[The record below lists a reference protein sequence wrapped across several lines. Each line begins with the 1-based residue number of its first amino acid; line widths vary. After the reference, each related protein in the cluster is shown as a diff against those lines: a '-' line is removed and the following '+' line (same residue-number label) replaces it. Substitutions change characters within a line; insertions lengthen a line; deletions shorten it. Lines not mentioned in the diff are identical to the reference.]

1 MHVKDLTGPREGA
14 PRTDARWCEHADT
27 GLNRRRARRESLLIG
42 LAGLLAVGAGVL
54 GLWIFATN
62 SIGENFRHYLV
73 TMARAATLQLDP
85 ALHEA
90 IRDPAQRNGAD
101 YNHVVAPLRRMLLA
115 SDDIHYIYT
124 AVLVG
129 DQIRFVLDA
138 AEPGD
143 HDGDG
148 VDDQAGVW
156 ELYENPDPVM
166 MDALLGKV
174 QGDEASTARPY
185 EDKWGSFMT
194 GYAPILD
201 AGGRQIGIVGVDV
214 EAGVY
219 LARIDAARNWA
230 LFGLLPSLL
239 LVSAFALV
247 YYRQRVRGLEA
258 DRQLAIEQ
266 ERLSESESSFRS
278 LFELAPVGIA
288 LNDLA
293 SGQFL
298 QANDALVRSSGYTQE
313 ELLQKTYWDIT
324 PSDYTAAEDRQLD
337 SMEQSKHYG
346 PYEKEYMRKDGSRYP
361 VLLSGISLTDAH
373 GRKVVWSIVQDISQR
388 KAVERELADAAR
400 HDKLTGLA
408 NRTQFMERLQKLVR
422 GRKAGDPQ
430 LFAVLFLDFDHFKM
444 VNDTLGHD
452 AGDTLL
458 REIAKRLHTS
468 LRDGATG
475 PGRSTLIARFGG
487 DEFLVLAGDLADSTA
502 AESIAARLLD
512 SLAQSYSIL
521 GRDVHSTAS
530 IGIVTSDQCLESADA
545 IVRNADVAMY
555 EAKRAGRAC
564 YVVFNDSMHV
574 RLTRHVTIEGDLRK
588 ALGTGQLTLVY
599 QPIVDLE
606 SGRTVSVEA
615 LLRWCHPDLGDI
627 SPSEFIPIAEES
639 GLIVA
644 LGQWVLLE
652 SCRMLAAWRIRDPGG
667 APASVSVNI
676 SRTELA
682 LGQRLLARLRE
693 ILASTGLPASCLQLE
708 VTEREVMRDP
718 EASLA
723 LMRELRGLGV
733 SLAMDDFG
741 TGTSSLGC
749 LRDYPFDVIKID
761 RSFVHDVAANPDMLA
776 LIHATVTLA
785 VNLGKSSVAEGV
797 ETAAQVAVL
806 QSLGCR
812 YAQGFYFSRPVG
824 ADLLVPGA
832 EAPHATQPCLV
843 NAG

>member
-1 MHVKDLTGPREGA
+1 VHVKEMIGPGEGA
-14 PRTDARWCEHADT
+14 QRTDAPGYESHDT
-27 GLNRRRARRESLLIG
+27 GKYRKRARRESLLIG
-42 LAGLLAVGAGVL
+42 LAGLVAVGAGVL

-62 SIGENFRHYLV
+62 SIRENYRHYLV
-73 TMARAATLQLDP
+73 TVAHAAALQLDP
-85 ALHEA
+85 ELHGK
-90 IRDPAQRNGAD
+90 IRDPAQRNGAEYD
-101 YNHVVAPLRRMLLA
+101 RVVAPLRRMRKA

-124 AVLVG
+124 AVLDG

-138 AEPGD
+138 ADTGD

-148 VDDQAGVW
+148 IDDQAGVW
-156 ELYENPDPVM
+156 EVYEDHDPVM
-166 MDALLGKV
+166 MEALLGKV
-174 QGDEASTARPY
+174 RGDAASTEEPY

-194 GYAPILD
+194 GYAPILGAD
-201 AGGRQIGIVGVDV
+201 GRQIGVVGVDV
-214 EAGVY
+214 NASVY
-219 LARIDAARNWA
+219 LGRIAAARRWA
-230 LFGLLPSLL
+230 LLGLLPSLL
-239 LVSAFALV
+239 LVSAFALI
-247 YYRQRVRGLEA
+247 YYRQRVRALDA
-258 DRQLAIEQ
+258 ARRLAFEQ

-278 LFELAPVGIA
+278 LFELSPVGIA

-293 SGQFL
+293 SGRFL
-298 QANDALVRSSGYTQE
+298 QVNDALVRSSGYSQE

-324 PSDYTAAEDRQLD
+324 PKDYSAAEDKQLD
-337 SMEQSKHYG
+337 SMERTKHYG
-346 PYEKEYMRKDGSRYP
+346 PYEKEYLRRDGSRYP

-408 NRTQFMERLQKLVR
+408 NRTQFMERLQQFVQA
-422 GRKAGDPQ
+422 RKNGDPQ

-458 REIAKRLHTS
+458 REIAQRLHAS
-468 LRDGATG
+468 LRDGAG
-475 PGRSTLIARFGG
+475 SEGKRTLIARFGG
-487 DEFLVLAGDLADSTA
+487 DEFLVLVGDLSDSAA
-502 AESIAARLLD
+502 AESIAGRLLD
-512 SLAQSYSIL
+512 TLAQSYSIL

-530 IGIVTSDQCLESADA
+530 IGIVTSEQCLESADA

-564 YVVFNDSMHV
+564 HVVFNESMHV
-574 RLTRHVTIEGDLRK
+574 RLTRHVTIESDLRK
-588 ALGTGQLTLVY
+588 ALGTSQLTLVF
-599 QPIVDLE
+599 QPIVELE

-615 LLRWCHPDLGDI
+615 LLRWQHPELGDI
-627 SPSEFIPIAEES
+627 SPSEFVPIAEES

-652 SCRMLAAWRIRDPGG
+652 SCRMLADWRIRDPAG
-667 APASVSVNI
+667 APACVSVNI

-682 LGQRLLARLRE
+682 LGQRLLGRLRE
-693 ILASTGLPASCLQLE
+693 TLASTGLPASCLQLE

-718 EASLA
+718 DASLS
-723 LMRELRGLGV
+723 LMHELRGLGV

-761 RSFVHDVAANPDMLA
+761 RSFVHDIAANPDVLA

-812 YAQGFYFSRPVG
+812 YAQGYYFSRPLS
-824 ADLLVPGA
+824 AEQLVTCA
-832 EAPHATQPCLV
+832 ETPWVVAAT
-843 NAG
+843 A